1 MALPKI
7 QSPIF
12 NIDIPSL
19 NKSIE
24 FRPFLVKEEKIL
36 LMAQQSADER
46 EIVRSIKQ
54 IINNCCLNP
63 DINVNELTMV
73 DLEYAFLKL
82 RSRSVN
88 NIVEVKYIDQE
99 DNKNYEFKI
108 DLEDVVITE
117 GQKASNKIDLS
128 NGIGIIMKHLNASII
143 DEMEEFED
151 EIDILN
157 FFVKKSIVEIYDEET
172 VYPVNEQ
179 TDEEL
184 QIFID
189 SIDVKSFD
197 KIREFVDSAPKLS
210 YTIKYTNSLDNEKE
224 IVLDSL
230 RDFFILR

>member
-46 EIVRSIKQ
+46 EIIRSIKQ

-73 DLEYAFLKL
+73 DLEYVFLKL
-82 RSRSVN
+82 RARSVN

-99 DNKNYEFKI
+99 DDKQYEFSI
-108 DLEDVVITE
+108 NLDDVVVTE
-117 GQKASNKIDLS
+117 DKKVSNKIELKD
-128 NGIGIIMKHLNASII
+128 GIGIIMKHLNASIV
-143 DEMEEFED
+143 DDMKEFQD

-189 SIDVKSFD
+189 SMDVNSFD
-197 KIREFVDSAPKLS
+197 KVREFIASAPKLS

>member
-12 NIDIPSL
+12 DIIIPSL
-19 NKSIE
+19 NRPIE

-36 LMAQQSADER
+36 LMAQQSNDER

-63 DINVNELTMV
+63 DINVNEFTMV

-99 DNKNYEFKI
+99 DNKQYEFKI

-117 GQKASNKIDLS
+117 GQKVSNKIELP
-128 NGIGIIMKHLNASII
+128 NNIGIIMKHINASII
-143 DEMEEFED
+143 DDMKEFED

-179 TDEEL
+179 TDEEI

-189 SIDVKSFD
+189 SMDIKSFD
-197 KIREFVDSAPKLS
+197 KIKEFIDSAPKLS
-210 YTIKYTNSLDNEKE
+210 YTIKYTNSLDNEQE
-224 IVLDSL
+224 ITLDSL
-230 RDFFILR
+230 RDFFMLR

>member
-19 NKSIE
+19 NKLVE

-63 DINVNELTMV
+63 DINVNDLTMV
-73 DLEYAFLKL
+73 DLEYTFLKL
-82 RSRSVN
+82 RARSVN
-88 NIVEVKYIDQE
+88 NIVEVKYVDQE
-99 DNKNYEFKI
+99 DNKNYEFSVNL
-108 DLEDVVITE
+108 DDVVVTE
-117 GQKASNKIDLS
+117 DKKVSNKIQLND
-128 NGIGIIMKHLNASII
+128 GIGIIMKHLNASII
-143 DEMEEFED
+143 DDMKEFED

-157 FFVKKSIVEIYDEET
+157 FFVKKSIIEIYDEET

-179 TDEEL
+179 TDEDL

-189 SIDVKSFD
+189 SMDVKSFD
-197 KIREFVDSAPKLS
+197 KIREFINSAPKLS

>member
-12 NIDIPSL
+12 DIVIPSL
-19 NKSIE
+19 NRPIE

-36 LMAQQSADER
+36 LMAQQSNDER

-99 DNKNYEFKI
+99 DNKQYEFKI
-108 DLEDVVITE
+108 NLEDVVITE
-117 GQKASNKIDLS
+117 GQKVSNKIELP
-128 NGIGIIMKHLNASII
+128 NNIGIIMKHINASII
-143 DEMEEFED
+143 DDMKEFED

-157 FFVKKSIVEIYDEET
+157 FFVKRSIVEIYDEET

-189 SIDVKSFD
+189 SMDVKSFD
-197 KIREFVDSAPKLS
+197 KVREFIDSAPKLS

>member
-36 LMAQQSADER
+36 LMAQQSEDER

-117 GQKASNKIDLS
+117 GKKVSNKIDLN
-128 NGIGIIMKHLNASII
+128 NGIGIIMKHINASII

>member
-46 EIVRSIKQ
+46 EIIRSIKQ

-73 DLEYAFLKL
+73 DLEYVFLKL
-82 RSRSVN
+82 RARSVN

-99 DNKNYEFKI
+99 DDKQYEFSI
-108 DLEDVVITE
+108 NLDDVVVTE
-117 GQKASNKIDLS
+117 DKKVSNKIELKD
-128 NGIGIIMKHLNASII
+128 GIGIIMKHLNASIV
-143 DEMEEFED
+143 DDMKEFQD

-157 FFVKKSIVEIYDEET
+157 FFVKKSIVEIYDEEN

-179 TDEEL
+179 TDEEI

-189 SIDVKSFD
+189 SMDVKSFD
-197 KIREFVDSAPKLS
+197 KVWEFIASAPKLS